1 MNLKNDKSKDSNL
14 PEMTEGVSL
23 ITGDPKRAVIKLSG
37 PLIVAMVL
45 SSMYNLVDA
54 IWVSGLGGNALAAV
68 GFVTP
73 LFMIL
78 IGLSNGIGA
87 GATSAISRCIGANDK
102 KGVNNT
108 AVHTIII
115 TIIVSLILT
124 LGLEVFLQPLLFF
137 LGAVNTIDLALD
149 YGRIVFAGTI
159 LTIFTGA
166 AYGILRSEGDTKRTM
181 HAMILSA
188 VINIIL
194 DPILIY
200 VAGLGIAGAAWAT
213 IVSQALVSGVILYWF
228 FKKKDTYVTLSRES
242 FSPDFKVVKSI
253 LGVGLP
259 ASVEFLVMSSVVA
272 ILNGLLVTVAGT
284 DAVAVYSAG
293 WRVVMMAIIPIIAVG
308 TAVVAVAGVSY
319 GARNTENLFITHN
332 YSIKVGMAVALITS
346 TLTYFFADYISM
358 IFAYSPETAYLA
370 PIIAAFLQV
379 MCVFYIFV
387 PPGVMSGSIFQ
398 GMGKGINSLIL
409 TVLRQFVFVAV
420 FAYILAIFFG
430 WGQQGVWWGIVA
442 GNTTGSIVAFT
453 WARLYIKRLK

>member
-1 MNLKNDKSKDSNL
+1 MQKDKSIDSTNT
-14 PEMTEGVSL
+14 EVTEGVSL
-23 ITGDPKRAVIKLSG
+23 ITGDPKRAILKLSG

-54 IWVSGLGGNALAAV
+54 IWVSGLGGDALAAV

-87 GATSAISRCIGANDK
+87 GATSAISRCIGASDQD
-102 KGVNNT
+102 GVNNT
-108 AVHTIII
+108 AMHVIVITIII
-115 TIIVSLILT
+115 SIIMTI
-124 LGLEVFLQPLLFF
+124 GLEIFLRPLLLF
-137 LGAVNTIDLALD
+137 LGAGNTIELAVS
-149 YGRIVFAGTI
+149 YGQVVFAGTI

-181 HAMILSA
+181 HAMIIST
-188 VINIIL
+188 VVNIIL

-200 VAGLGIAGAAWAT
+200 PAGLGIAGAAWAT
-213 IVSQALVSGVILYWF
+213 LISQALVSGVILYWF
-228 FKKKDTYVTLSRES
+228 LKKRDTYINLSWENFTSDIR
-242 FSPDFKVVKSI
+242 VVKSI

-308 TAVVAVAGVSY
+308 TSVVAVAGVSY
-319 GARNTENLFITHN
+319 GARNTKNLLIAHN
-332 YSIKVGMAVALITS
+332 YSIKVGLGVAFLTS
-346 TLTYFFADYISM
+346 TITFLLADYISL
-358 IFAYSPETAYLA
+358 IFAYSPQTAHLA

-398 GMGKGINSLIL
+398 GVGKGINSLIL

-420 FAYILAIFFG
+420 FAYTLAILLG

-453 WARLYIKRLK
+453 WARLYIRRLR